1 MPIVKSWKE
10 IGIDL
15 PESKASTRAS
25 VDGQIAEDITFTK
38 WLRSKPV
45 SVQDDILGATRGKLF
60 RANKIEIDKFTD
72 SKGRVISLDQLRK
85 KNAEMFAKAGL

>member
-1 MPIVKSWKE
+1 M
-10 IGIDL
+10 
-15 PESKASTRAS
+15 ATQQA
-25 VDGQIAEDITFTK
+25 A
-38 WLRSKPV
+38 

-85 KNAEMFAKAGL
+85 KNAEMFSKAGM